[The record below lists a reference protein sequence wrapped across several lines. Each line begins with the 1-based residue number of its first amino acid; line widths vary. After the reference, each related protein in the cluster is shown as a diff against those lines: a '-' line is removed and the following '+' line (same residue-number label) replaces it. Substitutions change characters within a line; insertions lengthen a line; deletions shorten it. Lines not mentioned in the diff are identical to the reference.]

1 MLSAMTDEERKVY
14 AHSLGYRQIGKDLPS
29 EITLQQV
36 ISSMPKS
43 VSTTPLSET
52 APTVSK
58 VQLIDNIDILNHTR
72 PIKRAWTRENECRD
86 ADTHSQF
93 KSG

>member
-43 VSTTPLSET
+43 VSTTPLKET
-52 APTVSK
+52 ALTVRT
-58 VQLIDNIDILNHTR
+58 VHYIVHIDIPEPHAT
-72 PIKRAWTRENECRD
+72 T
-86 ADTHSQF
+86 
-93 KSG
+93 